1 MIKVVRIFNTY
12 GPRMHP
18 NDGRVVSNFI
28 VQALK
33 GENITI
39 YGDGKQTR
47 SFCYV
52 DDLVEGMLRM
62 IDTPDDVTGPV
73 NIGNPNEFTIREL
86 AELVI
91 DLTGTKTKMTFE
103 PLPSDDPRQR
113 QPDIARARDL
123 LGWEPKTQLR
133 AGLVKT
139 IAYFDKFLSEGAMP
153 ALPSRR
159 VI

>member
-1 MIKVVRIFNTY
+1 
-12 GPRMHP
+12 MHP